1 VCEFELLLRK
11 RAARPKNG
19 SQSAKRRGRWVGAP
33 PPLRCPLARVVRSGI
48 QARPGNIFCGPV
60 GLLGLLTALFAEEN
74 EFELAERIAEVARR
88 GHVGGCWRRWG
99 RLSARRPLLD
109 RAPATQE
116 RTQRLLVAR
125 QARFFATTADDLAAN
140 AIFNRRHSGVV
151 CLAHHQMAQGG
162 SDAGR
167 GVS

>member
-1 VCEFELLLRK
+1 M
-11 RAARPKNG
+11 
-19 SQSAKRRGRWVGAP
+19 GAP
-33 PPLRCPLARVVRSGI
+33 PPLRCTLARVGRTQV
-48 QARPGNIFCGPV
+48 QARPHNFFGGPV

-125 QARFFATTADDLAAN
+125 QTRFFATTADDLAAN
-140 AIFNRRHSGVV
+140 AIFNRRHSGS
-151 CLAHHQMAQGG
+151 LPGPPPDG
-162 SDAGR
+162 SKTAAEAWLR
-167 GVS
+167 ETPANAY